1 MTQAAPVQLPAE
13 WRDFFALTKPRV
25 MTLVIFTGLC
35 GLLAAPGHIHPVLGF
50 TAILCI
56 AMGAGGSAVL
66 NQWWEADI
74 DRGMK
79 RTAGRPLPTGRMD
92 RTDARDFGILLSVAS
107 VLIMGLAIHW
117 LAAAIL
123 FVAIIY
129 YAVVYTIWLKPR
141 TPQNIVIGGGAGA
154 FPPMIGW
161 VAVTGD
167 ITLMPVLLFAII
179 FIWTPPHFWA
189 LALFVKTD
197 YANVGIPM
205 MPVVRGEKATRRQ
218 MLAYCIALVPIAA
231 APWLIGATG
240 AAYGI
245 AALVL
250 SLAFLGLSLPVAFR
264 TPGAGDRMLPEKR
277 MFAFSVF
284 YLFALFAALV
294 VDRVLAAQGVI
305 G

>member
-1 MTQAAPVQLPAE
+1 MTQAPSIQLPAD

-25 MTLVIFTGLC
+25 MSLVIFTGLC

-56 AMGAGGSAVL
+56 ALGAGGSAVL

-79 RTAGRPLPTGRMD
+79 RTAGRPLPTGRMN
-92 RTDARDFGILLSVAS
+92 RTDARDFGIALSVAS

-123 FVAIIY
+123 AMAIVY

-141 TPQNIVIGGGAGA
+141 TPQNIVIGGGSGA

-179 FIWTPPHFWA
+179 FMWTPPHFWA

-205 MPVVRGEKATRRQ
+205 MPVVRGEKSTRRQ
-218 MLAYCIALVPIAA
+218 MLAYCVLLAPIAT
-231 APWLIGATG
+231 APWLIGGTSWI
-240 AAYGI
+240 YGI
-245 AALVL
+245 AALGL
-250 SLAFLGLSLPVAFR
+250 SLTFLTLSLPVAFR
-264 TPGAGDRMLPEKR
+264 TVGEGDRMLPEKR
-277 MFAFSVF
+277 MFGFSVF